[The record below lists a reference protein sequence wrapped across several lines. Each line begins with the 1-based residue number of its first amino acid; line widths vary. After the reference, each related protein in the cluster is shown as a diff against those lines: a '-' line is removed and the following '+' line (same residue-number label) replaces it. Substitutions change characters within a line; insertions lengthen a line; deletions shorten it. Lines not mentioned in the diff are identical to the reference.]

1 MTKTIYLVFLLL
13 MVSVGAHAQLKTVS
27 DSTVEEKMIRAAYAK
42 LERYNRAAEL
52 MDMGGMVEKVRD
64 DSVLKFE
71 LKNFHTG
78 SIDQIKNLRISEV
91 STQANGEI
99 IQVSRGKHTMN
110 NGTPEAYYSA
120 RWWKNDAK
128 ERDWT
133 FAELMPLL
141 ASEYFDVGHYTSY
154 DVTVSF
160 EGRTRSYKALV
171 LHHDLGERS
180 VDPRP
185 TFWDAV
191 GTDGQL
197 EEVWGE
203 KLPPYG
209 SGMNKNVT
217 TPD

>member
-1 MTKTIYLVFLLL
+1 MTKTIYLLFLLL

-27 DSTVEEKMIRAAYAK
+27 PSTVDEKMIRAAYAK

-52 MDMGGMVEKVRD
+52 MDMGGVVEKVRD

-78 SIDQIKNLRISEV
+78 SIDEIKNLRISEV
-91 STQANGEI
+91 RTLATGDV
-99 IQVSRGKHTMN
+99 IQVSSGKHTVN
-110 NGTPEAYYSA
+110 SGPVEAFYSA
-120 RWWKNDAK
+120 RWWKQDAK
-128 ERDWT
+128 EHDWT
-133 FAELMPLL
+133 FAELMQLL
-141 ASEYFDVGHYTSY
+141 ASEYFDVSHYTSY

-171 LHHDLGERS
+171 LHHDLGERA
-180 VDPRP
+180 VNPQP

-191 GTDGQL
+191 GADGRL
-197 EEVWGE
+197 TELWAE

-209 SGMNKNVT
+209 SGTNKILA
-217 TPD
+217 TPN